1 MSDGSRSNPLTR
13 IVRAATKVEENEL
26 SATLL
31 SFVFVFVLMTA
42 YFIMRPVRDAMASD
56 WSDVEVS
63 LLWTATF
70 FLSVIAVSL
79 YGAAISIIR
88 FRFLVPGVYAFFAAS
103 FFLFYFGS
111 TFVTDPVLID
121 KGFYVWL
128 SVFSLFHLSVFW
140 SFMSDLFNK
149 EQAPRLFGFITTGA
163 SVGAIV
169 GPLLAVELVDRIGT
183 DSLMLVSATMLIIPI
198 PIILVLKRLKR
209 TTLGN
214 EDVSVDLSAQQAI
227 GRNPLAGFSLF
238 FQSPYLI
245 GIGVFILLYV
255 AIGSFV
261 YFELKNLLEVFT
273 REQRTQIWAY
283 IDFAVNTLAILVAMF
298 VTSRITTRFGMAT
311 TLALVPALMAI
322 GMLVIALSPVVAV
335 VAGLQ
340 VARRAGNYAITRPGR
355 EMLFT
360 IVDRETRF
368 KAKPVID
375 IVLYRGGDMVTAWAF
390 TLLTTVVGLG
400 LGGVAA
406 VGAVIAAI
414 WSFVGAYLGRRY
426 DRSAP
431 ADTVAESLLTE
442 RGSKHGT

>member
-1 MSDGSRSNPLTR
+1 MIDSDADRRNSITR
-13 IVRAATKVEENEL
+13 IVRAAIKVEPNEL
-26 SATLL
+26 TATLL
-31 SFVFVFVLMTA
+31 SFLFVFVLMTA

-63 LLWTATF
+63 LLWTTTF
-70 FLSVIAVSL
+70 FLSIIAVSV
-79 YGAAISIIR
+79 YGAAISFVR
-88 FRFLVPGVYAFFAAS
+88 FRFLVPGVYGFFALS
-103 FFLFYFGS
+103 FFIFYSGS
-111 TFVTDPVLID
+111 NFIADPVLVD

-149 EQAPRLFGFITTGA
+149 EQAPRIFGVIATGA

-169 GPLLAVELVDRIGT
+169 GPLLAARLVNHVGAGNM
-183 DSLMLVSATMLIIPI
+183 MLISATMLLIPI
-198 PIILVLKRLKR
+198 PIILLLEKLKR

-214 EDVSVDLSAQQAI
+214 ENVRVDLSAQQAM
-227 GRNPLAGFSLF
+227 GRNPFAGFSIFLK
-238 FQSPYLI
+238 SPYLI
-245 GIGVFILLYV
+245 GIGLFIVLYV

-273 REQRTQIWAY
+273 RDERTQIWAY
-283 IDFAVNTLAILVAMF
+283 IDLAVNTLAILTAMF
-298 VTSRITTRFGMAT
+298 VTSRISTRFGMAT
-311 TLALVPALMAI
+311 TLALIPALMAI

-335 VAGLQ
+335 VVGLQ

-375 IVLYRGGDMVTAWAF
+375 IVLYRGGDMVTAWVF
-390 TLLTTVVGLG
+390 TLLTSVVGLG
-400 LGGVAA
+400 LGAVAA
-406 VGAVIAAI
+406 IGAVIAAI
-414 WSFVGAYLGRRY
+414 WSYVGMYLGRSF
-426 DRSAP
+426 DKVAADDTSP
-431 ADTVAESLLTE
+431 AD
-442 RGSKHGT
+442 

>member
-1 MSDGSRSNPLTR
+1 MTNASRGNPLTR
-13 IVRAATKVEENEL
+13 IVKAATKVEPNEL
-26 SATLL
+26 NATLL
-31 SFVFVFVLMTA
+31 SFLFVFVLMTA

-63 LLWTATF
+63 LLWTTTF
-70 FLSVIAVSL
+70 FLSVIAVSI
-79 YGAAISIIR
+79 YGAAISFVR
-88 FRFLVPGVYAFFAAS
+88 FRLLVPGVYAFFALS
-103 FFLFYFGS
+103 FFLFFFGS
-111 TFVTDPVLID
+111 TFISDPVLID

-149 EQAPRLFGFITTGA
+149 DQAPRLFGFIATGA

-169 GPLLAVELVDRIGT
+169 GPLLTAELVERIGANN
-183 DSLMLVSATMLIIPI
+183 LMLISATMLLIPI
-198 PIILVLKRLKR
+198 PIILILERLKR

-214 EDVSVDLSAQQAI
+214 VDVHVDLSAQQAI
-227 GRNPLAGFSLF
+227 GRNPFAGFSLF
-238 FQSPYLI
+238 LKSPYLI

-261 YFELKNLLEVFT
+261 YFELKNLLEIFT
-273 REQRTQIWAY
+273 REERTQIWAY
-283 IDFAVNTLAILVAMF
+283 IDFSVNTLAILTAMF

-311 TLALVPALMAI
+311 TLALVPALLAI

-335 VAGLQ
+335 VVGLQ

-375 IVLYRGGDMVTAWAF
+375 IVLYRGGDMITAWAF
-390 TLLTTVVGLG
+390 TLLTAVVGLG
-400 LGGVAA
+400 LGAVAA
-406 VGAVIAAI
+406 IGAVIAVV
-414 WSFVGAYLGRRY
+414 WSFVGAYLGRSYHRKASP
-426 DRSAP
+426 DIVS
-431 ADTVAESLLTE
+431 E
-442 RGSKHGT
+442 R

>member
-1 MSDGSRSNPLTR
+1 MSDASRDNPLTR
-13 IVRAATKVEENEL
+13 IVRAATKVEPNEL
-26 SATLL
+26 NATLL
-31 SFVFVFVLMTA
+31 SFLFVFVLMTA

-56 WSDVEVS
+56 WTDVEVS
-63 LLWTATF
+63 LLWSMTF
-70 FLSVIAVSL
+70 FFSVIAVSI
-79 YGAAISIIR
+79 YGAAISIVR
-88 FRFLVPGVYAFFAAS
+88 FRWLVPGVYAFFAAS
-103 FFLFYFGS
+103 FFLFFFGS
-111 TFVTDPVLID
+111 TFIADPVLID
-121 KGFYVWL
+121 KSFYVWL

-169 GPLLAVELVDRIGT
+169 GPLTTALLVERIGT
-183 DSLMLVSATMLIIPI
+183 DSLLLISATILLIPI
-198 PIILVLKRLKR
+198 PIIFVLERLKR
-209 TTLGN
+209 TELGN
-214 EDVSVDLSAQQAI
+214 VNVSVDLSAQQAI
-227 GRNPLAGFSLF
+227 GRNPFAGFSLF
-238 FQSPYLI
+238 LKSPYLI

-261 YFELKNLLEVFT
+261 WFELKNLLEVFT
-273 REQRTQIWAY
+273 REERTQIWAS
-283 IDFAVNTLAILVAMF
+283 IDFAVNSLAILTAMF

-311 TLALVPALMAI
+311 TLALIPALMTI

-335 VAGLQ
+335 VAGMWI
-340 VARRAGNYAITRPGR
+340 ARRAGNYAITRPGR

-375 IVLYRGGDMVTAWAF
+375 IVLYRGGDMVSAWAF

-406 VGAVIAAI
+406 VGALIAAV
-414 WSFVGAYLGRRY
+414 WAFVGAYLGRSYHRNAAT
-426 DRSAP
+426 DAVS
-431 ADTVAESLLTE
+431 E
-442 RGSKHGT
+442 K

>member
-1 MSDGSRSNPLTR
+1 MSDAGRSNLLTR
-13 IVRAATKVEENEL
+13 VVKTATKVEPNEL
-26 SATLL
+26 NATLL
-31 SFVFVFVLMTA
+31 SFFFVFILMTA

-63 LLWTATF
+63 LLWTTTF
-70 FLSVIAVSL
+70 FLSILAVSV
-79 YGAAISIIR
+79 YGAAISFVR
-88 FRFLVPGVYAFFAAS
+88 FRLLVPGVYGFFALS
-103 FFLFYFGS
+103 FFVFYSGS
-111 TFVTDPVLID
+111 TFIADPILVD

-149 EQAPRLFGFITTGA
+149 EQALRLFGFIATGA

-169 GPLLAVELVDRIGT
+169 GPLLTAQLVSRVGT
-183 DSLMLVSATMLIIPI
+183 GNMMLISATMLLVPI
-198 PIILVLKRLKR
+198 PIILVLEKLKR
-209 TTLGN
+209 TTLDN
-214 EDVSVDLSAQQAI
+214 KDVQVDLSAQQAI
-227 GRNPLAGFSLF
+227 GRNPFAGFSIFLK
-238 FQSPYLI
+238 SPYLI
-245 GIGVFILLYV
+245 GIGLFIVLYV

-273 REQRTQIWAY
+273 RDERTQIWAY
-283 IDFAVNTLAILVAMF
+283 IDFAVNTLAILTAMF

-311 TLALVPALMAI
+311 TLALIPALMAI

-390 TLLTTVVGLG
+390 TLLTSVVGLG
-400 LGGVAA
+400 LGAVAA
-406 VGAVIAAI
+406 IGAVIAAI
-414 WSFVGAYLGRRY
+414 WSFVAVYLGRSFDNVAAI
-426 DRSAP
+426 DRSAV
-431 ADTVAESLLTE
+431 D
-442 RGSKHGT
+442 

>member
-1 MSDGSRSNPLTR
+1 MTNSDADRRNSLTR
-13 IVRAATKVEENEL
+13 IVRAAIKVEPHEL
-26 SATLL
+26 TATLL
-31 SFVFVFVLMTA
+31 SFFFVFVLMTA

-63 LLWTATF
+63 LLWTTTF
-70 FLSVIAVSL
+70 FLSIIAVSV
-79 YGAAISIIR
+79 YGAAISFVR
-88 FRFLVPGVYAFFAAS
+88 FRFLVPGVYGFFALS
-103 FFLFYFGS
+103 FFIFYSGS
-111 TFVTDPVLID
+111 NFIADPILVD

-149 EQAPRLFGFITTGA
+149 EQAPRLFGVIATGA

-169 GPLLAVELVDRIGT
+169 GPLLAAQLVNHVGAGNM
-183 DSLMLVSATMLIIPI
+183 MLISATMLLIPI
-198 PIILVLKRLKR
+198 PVILVLEKLKR

-214 EDVSVDLSAQQAI
+214 ENVRVDLSAQQAM
-227 GRNPLAGFSLF
+227 GRNPFAGFSIFLK
-238 FQSPYLI
+238 SPYLI
-245 GIGVFILLYV
+245 GIGLFIVLYV

-261 YFELKNLLEVFT
+261 YFELKNLFEVFT
-273 REQRTQIWAY
+273 RDERTQIWAY
-283 IDFAVNTLAILVAMF
+283 IDLAVNTLAIFTAMF
-298 VTSRITTRFGMAT
+298 VTSRISTRFGMAT
-311 TLALVPALMAI
+311 TLALIPALMAI

-335 VAGLQ
+335 VVGLQ

-390 TLLTTVVGLG
+390 TLLTSVVGLG
-400 LGGVAA
+400 LGAVAA
-406 VGAVIAAI
+406 IGAVIAAI
-414 WSFVGAYLGRRY
+414 WSFVGMYLGRSF
-426 DRSAP
+426 DKVAADDTSP
-431 ADTVAESLLTE
+431 AD
-442 RGSKHGT
+442 

>member
-1 MSDGSRSNPLTR
+1 LSDAGRSNPFTR
-13 IVRAATKVEENEL
+13 IVKTATKVEPNEL
-26 SATLL
+26 TATLL
-31 SFVFVFVLMTA
+31 SFFFVFILMTA

-63 LLWTATF
+63 LLWTTTF
-70 FLSVIAVSL
+70 FLSIIAVSV
-79 YGAAISIIR
+79 YGAAISFVR
-88 FRFLVPGVYAFFAAS
+88 FRLLVPGVYGFFALS
-103 FFLFYFGS
+103 FFVFYSGS
-111 TFVTDPVLID
+111 TFIADPILVD

-149 EQAPRLFGFITTGA
+149 EQAPRLFGFIATGA

-169 GPLLAVELVDRIGT
+169 GPLLTAQLVSRVGT
-183 DSLMLVSATMLIIPI
+183 GNMMLISATMLLVPI
-198 PIILVLKRLKR
+198 PIILVLEKLKR
-209 TTLGN
+209 TTLDN
-214 EDVSVDLSAQQAI
+214 KDVQVDLSAQQAI
-227 GRNPLAGFSLF
+227 GRNPFAGFSIFLK
-238 FQSPYLI
+238 SPYLI
-245 GIGVFILLYV
+245 GIGLFIVLYV

-273 REQRTQIWAY
+273 RDERTQIWAY
-283 IDFAVNTLAILVAMF
+283 IDFAVNTLAILTAMF

-311 TLALVPALMAI
+311 TLALIPALMAI

-390 TLLTTVVGLG
+390 TLLTSVVGLG
-400 LGGVAA
+400 LGAVAA
-406 VGAVIAAI
+406 IGAVIAAI
-414 WSFVGAYLGRRY
+414 WSFVAVYLGRSFDNVAVI
-426 DRSAP
+426 DRSAV
-431 ADTVAESLLTE
+431 D
-442 RGSKHGT
+442 

>member
-1 MSDGSRSNPLTR
+1 MTDRDADRRNALTR
-13 IVRAATKVEENEL
+13 IIRAATKVEPNEL
-26 SATLL
+26 TATLL
-31 SFVFVFVLMTA
+31 SFFFVFVLMTA

-63 LLWTATF
+63 LLWTTTF
-70 FLSVIAVSL
+70 FLSIIAVSV
-79 YGAAISIIR
+79 YGAAISFVR
-88 FRFLVPGVYAFFAAS
+88 FRFLVPGVYGFFALS
-103 FFLFYFGS
+103 FFIFYSGS
-111 TFVTDPVLID
+111 NFIVDPVLVD

-149 EQAPRLFGFITTGA
+149 EQAPRLFGFIATGA

-169 GPLLAVELVDRIGT
+169 GPLLTAQLVEKVGT
-183 DSLMLVSATMLIIPI
+183 DNMMLISATMLLIPI
-198 PIILVLKRLKR
+198 PIILVLEKLKR
-209 TTLGN
+209 TSLGN
-214 EDVSVDLSAQQAI
+214 EDVHVDLSAQQAM
-227 GRNPLAGFSLF
+227 GRNPFAGFSIFLK
-238 FQSPYLI
+238 SPYLI
-245 GIGVFILLYV
+245 GIGLFIVLYV

-273 REQRTQIWAY
+273 RDERTQIWAY
-283 IDFAVNTLAILVAMF
+283 IDLAVNTLAILTAMF
-298 VTSRITTRFGMAT
+298 ITSRISTRFGMAT
-311 TLALVPALMAI
+311 TLALIPALMAI

-335 VAGLQ
+335 VVGLQ

-390 TLLTTVVGLG
+390 TLLTSVVGLG
-400 LGGVAA
+400 LGAVAA
-406 VGAVIAAI
+406 IGAVIAAI
-414 WSFVGAYLGRRY
+414 WSLVGMYLGRSF
-426 DRSAP
+426 DKVAADDTSA
-431 ADTVAESLLTE
+431 S
-442 RGSKHGT
+442 

>member
-1 MSDGSRSNPLTR
+1 
-13 IVRAATKVEENEL
+13 
-26 SATLL
+26 
-31 SFVFVFVLMTA
+31 MTA

-63 LLWTATF
+63 LLWTTTF
-70 FLSVIAVSL
+70 FLSIIAVSI
-79 YGAAISIIR
+79 YGVAISFVR
-88 FRFLVPGVYAFFAAS
+88 FRFLVPGVYGFFALS
-103 FFLFYFGS
+103 FFIFYSGS
-111 TFVTDPVLID
+111 TFIADPILVD

-149 EQAPRLFGFITTGA
+149 EQAPRLFGFIATGA
-163 SVGAIV
+163 SAGAIV
-169 GPLLAVELVDRIGT
+169 GPLLAAQMVEQIGT
-183 DSLMLVSATMLIIPI
+183 GNMMLVSAALLLIPI
-198 PIILVLKRLKR
+198 PLIFLLEKLKR

-214 EDVSVDLSAQQAI
+214 EDVRVDLSAQQAM
-227 GRNPLAGFSLF
+227 GRNPFAGFSIFLK
-238 FQSPYLI
+238 SPYLI
-245 GIGVFILLYV
+245 GIGLFIILYV

-273 REQRTQIWAY
+273 RDERTQIWAY
-283 IDFAVNTLAILVAMF
+283 IDLAVNTLAILTAMF
-298 VTSRITTRFGMAT
+298 VTSRISTRFGMAT
-311 TLALVPALMAI
+311 TLALIPALMAI

-360 IVDRETRF
+360 VVDRETRF

-390 TLLTTVVGLG
+390 TLLTSVAGLG
-400 LGGVAA
+400 LGAVAA
-406 VGAVIAAI
+406 IGAAIAAI
-414 WSFVGAYLGRRY
+414 WSFVGVYLGRRF
-426 DRSAP
+426 DKAAADDTSA
-431 ADTVAESLLTE
+431 A
-442 RGSKHGT
+442 K

>member
-1 MSDGSRSNPLTR
+1 LSDAGRSNPFTR
-13 IVRAATKVEENEL
+13 IVKTATKVEPNEL
-26 SATLL
+26 TATLL
-31 SFVFVFVLMTA
+31 SFFFVFILMTA

-63 LLWTATF
+63 LLWTTTF
-70 FLSVIAVSL
+70 FLSIIAVSV
-79 YGAAISIIR
+79 YGAAISFVR
-88 FRFLVPGVYAFFAAS
+88 FRLLVPGVYGFFALS
-103 FFLFYFGS
+103 FFVFYSGS
-111 TFVTDPVLID
+111 TFIADPILVD

-149 EQAPRLFGFITTGA
+149 EQALRLFGFIATGA

-169 GPLLAVELVDRIGT
+169 GPLLTAQLVSRVGT
-183 DSLMLVSATMLIIPI
+183 GNMMLISATMLLVPI
-198 PIILVLKRLKR
+198 PIILVLEKLKR
-209 TTLGN
+209 TTLDN
-214 EDVSVDLSAQQAI
+214 KDVQVDLSAQQAI
-227 GRNPLAGFSLF
+227 GRNPFAGFSIFLK
-238 FQSPYLI
+238 SPYLI
-245 GIGVFILLYV
+245 GIGLFIVLYV

-273 REQRTQIWAY
+273 RDERTQIWAY
-283 IDFAVNTLAILVAMF
+283 IDFAVNTLAILTAMF

-311 TLALVPALMAI
+311 TLALIPALMAI

-390 TLLTTVVGLG
+390 TLLTSVVGLG
-400 LGGVAA
+400 LGAVAA
-406 VGAVIAAI
+406 IGAVIAAI
-414 WSFVGAYLGRRY
+414 WSFVAVYLGRSFDNVAVI
-426 DRSAP
+426 DRSAV
-431 ADTVAESLLTE
+431 D
-442 RGSKHGT
+442 

>member
-1 MSDGSRSNPLTR
+1 MTNSDADRRNSLTR
-13 IVRAATKVEENEL
+13 IVRAAIKVEPHEL
-26 SATLL
+26 TATLL
-31 SFVFVFVLMTA
+31 SFFFVFVLMTA

-63 LLWTATF
+63 LLWTTTF
-70 FLSVIAVSL
+70 FLSIIAVSV
-79 YGAAISIIR
+79 YGAAISFVR
-88 FRFLVPGVYAFFAAS
+88 FRFLVPGVYGFFALS
-103 FFLFYFGS
+103 FFIFYSGS
-111 TFVTDPVLID
+111 NFIADPILVD

-149 EQAPRLFGFITTGA
+149 EQAPRLFGVIATGA

-169 GPLLAVELVDRIGT
+169 GPLLAAQLVNHVGAGNM
-183 DSLMLVSATMLIIPI
+183 MLISATMLLIPI
-198 PIILVLKRLKR
+198 PVILVLEKLKR

-214 EDVSVDLSAQQAI
+214 ENVRVDLSAQQAM
-227 GRNPLAGFSLF
+227 GRNPFAGFSIFLK
-238 FQSPYLI
+238 SPYLI
-245 GIGVFILLYV
+245 GIGLFIVLYV

-261 YFELKNLLEVFT
+261 YFELKNLFEVFT
-273 REQRTQIWAY
+273 RDERTQIWAY
-283 IDFAVNTLAILVAMF
+283 IDLAVNTLAIFTAMF
-298 VTSRITTRFGMAT
+298 VTSRISTRFGMAT
-311 TLALVPALMAI
+311 TLALIPALMAI

-335 VAGLQ
+335 VVGLQ

-390 TLLTTVVGLG
+390 TLLTSVVGLG
-400 LGGVAA
+400 LGAVAA
-406 VGAVIAAI
+406 IGAVIAAI
-414 WSFVGAYLGRRY
+414 WSFVGMYLGRSF
-426 DRSAP
+426 DK
-431 ADTVAESLLTE
+431 VA
-442 RGSKHGT
+442 GN

>member
-1 MSDGSRSNPLTR
+1 MTDSDADRRNSLTR
-13 IVRAATKVEENEL
+13 IVRAATKVEPNEL
-26 SATLL
+26 TATLL
-31 SFVFVFVLMTA
+31 SFFFVFVLMTA

-63 LLWTATF
+63 LLWTTTF
-70 FLSVIAVSL
+70 FLSIIAVSV
-79 YGAAISIIR
+79 YGAVISFVR
-88 FRFLVPGVYAFFAAS
+88 FRFLVPGVYGFFALS
-103 FFLFYFGS
+103 FFIFYSGS
-111 TFVTDPVLID
+111 TFITDPILVD

-149 EQAPRLFGFITTGA
+149 EQAPRLFGFIATGA

-169 GPLLAVELVDRIGT
+169 GPLLTAQLVEQVGT
-183 DSLMLVSATMLIIPI
+183 DNMMLISATMLLIPI
-198 PIILVLKRLKR
+198 PIILVLEKLKR
-209 TTLGN
+209 TSLGN
-214 EDVSVDLSAQQAI
+214 EDVHVDLSAQQAM
-227 GRNPLAGFSLF
+227 GRNPFAGFSIFLK
-238 FQSPYLI
+238 SPYLI
-245 GIGVFILLYV
+245 GIGLFIVLYV

-273 REQRTQIWAY
+273 RDERTQIWAY
-283 IDFAVNTLAILVAMF
+283 IDLAVNTLAILTAMF
-298 VTSRITTRFGMAT
+298 VTSRISTRFGMAT
-311 TLALVPALMAI
+311 TLALIPALMAI

-335 VAGLQ
+335 VVGLQ

-390 TLLTTVVGLG
+390 TLLTSVVGLG
-400 LGGVAA
+400 LGAVAA
-406 VGAVIAAI
+406 IGAVIAAI
-414 WSFVGAYLGRRY
+414 WSFVGMYLGRSF
-426 DRSAP
+426 DNVAADDTSP
-431 ADTVAESLLTE
+431 AD
-442 RGSKHGT
+442 

>member
-1 MSDGSRSNPLTR
+1 
-13 IVRAATKVEENEL
+13 
-26 SATLL
+26 
-31 SFVFVFVLMTA
+31 
-42 YFIMRPVRDAMASD
+42 
-56 WSDVEVS
+56 
-63 LLWTATF
+63 
-70 FLSVIAVSL
+70 
-79 YGAAISIIR
+79 
-88 FRFLVPGVYAFFAAS
+88 LV
-103 FFLFYFGS
+103 
-111 TFVTDPVLID
+111 D

-149 EQAPRLFGFITTGA
+149 EQAPRLFGFIATGA

-169 GPLLAVELVDRIGT
+169 GPLLTAQLVEQVGT
-183 DSLMLVSATMLIIPI
+183 DNMMLISASMLLIPI
-198 PIILVLKRLKR
+198 PIILILKKLKR

-214 EDVSVDLSAQQAI
+214 EDVRVDLSAQQAM
-227 GRNPLAGFSLF
+227 GRNPFAGFSIFLK
-238 FQSPYLI
+238 SPYLL
-245 GIGVFILLYV
+245 GIGLFIVLYV

-273 REQRTQIWAY
+273 RDERTQIWAY
-283 IDFAVNTLAILVAMF
+283 IDFAVNTLAILTAMF

-311 TLALVPALMAI
+311 TLALIPALMAI

-368 KAKPVID
+368 KAKPVVD

-390 TLLTTVVGLG
+390 TLLTSVVGLG
-400 LGGVAA
+400 LGAVAA
-406 VGAVIAAI
+406 IGAVIAGT
-414 WSFVGAYLGRRY
+414 WSFVGMYLGRSF
-426 DRSAP
+426 DAASAEHTSEP
-431 ADTVAESLLTE
+431 GCRQGD
-442 RGSKHGT
+442 

>member
-1 MSDGSRSNPLTR
+1 MTNNDAGRSNPLTR
-13 IVRAATKVEENEL
+13 IVRAATKVEPNEL
-26 SATLL
+26 TATLL
-31 SFVFVFVLMTA
+31 SFFFVFILMTA

-63 LLWTATF
+63 LLWTTTF
-70 FLSVIAVSL
+70 FLSIIAVSV
-79 YGAAISIIR
+79 YGAAISFVR
-88 FRFLVPGVYAFFAAS
+88 FRLLVPGVYGFFALS
-103 FFLFYFGS
+103 FFVFYSGS
-111 TFVTDPVLID
+111 TFIADPVLVD

-149 EQAPRLFGFITTGA
+149 KQAPRLFGFIATGA

-169 GPLLAVELVDRIGT
+169 GPLLTAQLVERIGT
-183 DSLMLVSATMLIIPI
+183 DNMMLISATMLLIPI
-198 PIILVLKRLKR
+198 PIILVLEKLKR

-214 EDVSVDLSAQQAI
+214 EDVRVDLSAQQAM
-227 GRNPLAGFSLF
+227 GRNPLAGFSIFLK
-238 FQSPYLI
+238 SPYLI
-245 GIGVFILLYV
+245 GIGLFIVLYV

-273 REQRTQIWAY
+273 RDERTQIWAY
-283 IDFAVNTLAILVAMF
+283 IDLAVNTLAIVTAMF
-298 VTSRITTRFGMAT
+298 VTSRITTRFGMAV
-311 TLALVPALMAI
+311 TLALIPALLAI

-390 TLLTTVVGLG
+390 TLLTSVVGLG
-400 LGGVAA
+400 LGAVAA
-406 VGAVIAAI
+406 IGAVIAAI
-414 WSFVGAYLGRRY
+414 WSFVAVYLGRSFDNVAAI
-426 DRSAP
+426 DRSA
-431 ADTVAESLLTE
+431 AD
-442 RGSKHGT
+442 

>member
-1 MSDGSRSNPLTR
+1 MTDSDAGRRNSITR
-13 IVRAATKVEENEL
+13 IVRAATKVEPNEL
-26 SATLL
+26 TATLL
-31 SFVFVFVLMTA
+31 SFFFVFVLMTA

-63 LLWTATF
+63 LLWTTTF
-70 FLSVIAVSL
+70 FLSIIAVSV
-79 YGAAISIIR
+79 YGAAISFVR
-88 FRFLVPGVYAFFAAS
+88 FRFLVPGVYGFFALS
-103 FFLFYFGS
+103 FFIFYSGS
-111 TFVTDPVLID
+111 TFIADPVLVD

-149 EQAPRLFGFITTGA
+149 EQAPRIFGVIATGA

-169 GPLLAVELVDRIGT
+169 GPLLAARLVSHVGAGNM
-183 DSLMLVSATMLIIPI
+183 MLISATMLLVPI
-198 PIILVLKRLKR
+198 PIILILEKLKR

-214 EDVSVDLSAQQAI
+214 ENVRVDLSAQQAM
-227 GRNPLAGFSLF
+227 GRNPLAGFSIFLK
-238 FQSPYLI
+238 SPYLI
-245 GIGVFILLYV
+245 GIGLFIVLYV

-273 REQRTQIWAY
+273 RDERTQIWAY
-283 IDFAVNTLAILVAMF
+283 IDLAVNTLAILTAMF
-298 VTSRITTRFGMAT
+298 VTSRISARFGMAV

-335 VAGLQ
+335 VVGLQ

-390 TLLTTVVGLG
+390 TLLTRVVGLG
-400 LGGVAA
+400 LGAVAA
-406 VGAVIAAI
+406 IGAVIAAI
-414 WSFVGAYLGRRY
+414 WSFVGMYLGRSF
-426 DRSAP
+426 DKVAADDTSP
-431 ADTVAESLLTE
+431 AD
-442 RGSKHGT
+442 

>member
-1 MSDGSRSNPLTR
+1 MTNSDADRRNSLTR
-13 IVRAATKVEENEL
+13 IVRAAIKVEPHEL
-26 SATLL
+26 TATLL
-31 SFVFVFVLMTA
+31 SFFFVFVLMTA

-63 LLWTATF
+63 LLWTTTF
-70 FLSVIAVSL
+70 FLSIIAVSV
-79 YGAAISIIR
+79 YGAAISFVR
-88 FRFLVPGVYAFFAAS
+88 FRFLVPGVYGFFALS
-103 FFLFYFGS
+103 FFIFYSGS
-111 TFVTDPVLID
+111 NFIADPILVD

-149 EQAPRLFGFITTGA
+149 EQAPRLFGVIATGA

-169 GPLLAVELVDRIGT
+169 GPLLAAQLVNHVGAGNM
-183 DSLMLVSATMLIIPI
+183 MLISATMLLIPI
-198 PIILVLKRLKR
+198 PVILVLEKLKR

-214 EDVSVDLSAQQAI
+214 ENVRVDLSAQQAM
-227 GRNPLAGFSLF
+227 GRNPFAGFSIFLK
-238 FQSPYLI
+238 SPYLI
-245 GIGVFILLYV
+245 GIGLFIVLYV

-261 YFELKNLLEVFT
+261 YFELKNLFEVFT
-273 REQRTQIWAY
+273 RDERTQIWAY
-283 IDFAVNTLAILVAMF
+283 IDLAVNTLAIFTAMF
-298 VTSRITTRFGMAT
+298 VTSRISTRFGMAT
-311 TLALVPALMAI
+311 TLALIPALMAI

-335 VAGLQ
+335 VVGLQ

-390 TLLTTVVGLG
+390 TLLTSVVGLG
-400 LGGVAA
+400 LGAVAA
-406 VGAVIAAI
+406 IGAVIAAI
-414 WSFVGAYLGRRY
+414 WSFVGMYLGRSF
-426 DRSAP
+426 DKVTADDTSP
-431 ADTVAESLLTE
+431 AD
-442 RGSKHGT
+442 

>member
-1 MSDGSRSNPLTR
+1 LSDAGRSNPLTR
-13 IVRAATKVEENEL
+13 IVKTATKVEPNEL
-26 SATLL
+26 TATLL
-31 SFVFVFVLMTA
+31 SFFFVFILMTA

-63 LLWTATF
+63 LLWTTTF
-70 FLSVIAVSL
+70 FLSIIAVSV
-79 YGAAISIIR
+79 YGAAISFVR
-88 FRFLVPGVYAFFAAS
+88 FRLLVPGVYGFFALS
-103 FFLFYFGS
+103 FFVFYSGS
-111 TFVTDPVLID
+111 TFIADPILVD

-149 EQAPRLFGFITTGA
+149 EQALRLFGFIATGA

-169 GPLLAVELVDRIGT
+169 GPLLTAQLVSRVGT
-183 DSLMLVSATMLIIPI
+183 GNMMLISATMLLVPI
-198 PIILVLKRLKR
+198 PIILVLEKLKR
-209 TTLGN
+209 TTLDN
-214 EDVSVDLSAQQAI
+214 KDVQVDLSAQQAI
-227 GRNPLAGFSLF
+227 GRNPFAGFSIFLK
-238 FQSPYLI
+238 SPYLI
-245 GIGVFILLYV
+245 GIGLFIVLYV

-273 REQRTQIWAY
+273 RDERTQIWAY
-283 IDFAVNTLAILVAMF
+283 IDFAVNTLAILTAMF

-311 TLALVPALMAI
+311 TLALIPALMAI

-390 TLLTTVVGLG
+390 TLLTSVVGLG
-400 LGGVAA
+400 LGAVAA
-406 VGAVIAAI
+406 IGAVIAAI
-414 WSFVGAYLGRRY
+414 WSFVAVYL
-426 DRSAP
+426 D
-431 ADTVAESLLTE
+431 
-442 RGSKHGT
+442 

>member
-1 MSDGSRSNPLTR
+1 MSEASRGNPLTR
-13 IVRAATKVEENEL
+13 IVRAATKIEPHEL
-26 SATLL
+26 GATLL
-31 SFVFVFVLMTA
+31 SFLLVFVLMTA

-63 LLWTATF
+63 LLWTTTF
-70 FLSVIAVSL
+70 FLSVIAVSV
-79 YGAAISIIR
+79 YGAAISFVR
-88 FRFLVPGVYAFFAAS
+88 FRLLVPGVYTFFAFS
-103 FFLFYFGS
+103 FFVFFFGS
-111 TFVTDPVLID
+111 TFIADPVLID

-149 EQAPRLFGFITTGA
+149 DQAPRLFGFIATGA
-163 SVGAIV
+163 SIGAIV
-169 GPLLAVELVDRIGT
+169 GPLLTAQLVDQIGT
-183 DSLMLVSATMLIIPI
+183 DSLMLVSATMLLIPV
-198 PIILVLKRLKR
+198 PIILVLERLKR

-214 EDVSVDLSAQQAI
+214 EDLSVDLSAQQAI
-227 GRNPLAGFSLF
+227 GRNPFAGFSLF
-238 FQSPYLI
+238 LKSPYLI
-245 GIGVFILLYV
+245 GIGAFILLYV

-261 YFELKNLLEVFT
+261 YFELKNLLEAFT
-273 REQRTQIWAY
+273 REERTQIWAY
-283 IDFAVNTLAILVAMF
+283 IDFAVNTLAIVTAMF

-311 TLALVPALMAI
+311 TLALIPALMAI

-406 VGAVIAAI
+406 VGALIAAA
-414 WSFVGAYLGRRY
+414 WAVVGAYLGRAY
-426 DRSAP
+426 DRDASG
-431 ADTVAESLLTE
+431 D
-442 RGSKHGT
+442 GHSKQE